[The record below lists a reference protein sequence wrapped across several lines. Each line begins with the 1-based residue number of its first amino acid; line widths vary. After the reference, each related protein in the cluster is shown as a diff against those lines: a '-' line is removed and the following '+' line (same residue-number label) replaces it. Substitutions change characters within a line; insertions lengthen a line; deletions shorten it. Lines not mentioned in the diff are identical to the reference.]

1 MRSGFPGFPAEAVTF
16 YRGLAR
22 HNTREWFQ
30 ARKHIYDEKVKAPM
44 VELVTALNSA
54 MMDFAP
60 DYVTD
65 APKAIYRIYRDTR
78 FSPDKTPY
86 KTQIAA
92 SFARR
97 GMEKHGAAGYYFAIS
112 HKGVD
117 VGGGIYLPPP
127 ETLLAVRTHIAEQ
140 HEEFRKL
147 AASPTVKRLFGAV
160 QGEQLSRV
168 PKGFCADHPAADL
181 LRFKQFLL
189 FTTLDAAIITTSKLF
204 TELEKRF
211 RALAPFLDFLN
222 APLVRTGG
230 RALARAGLQPRLTP
244 SRNR

>member
-1 MRSGFPGFPAEAVTF
+1 MRTGFPGFPPEAVTF
-16 YRGLAR
+16 YRGLAG

-30 ARKHIYDEKVKAPM
+30 PRKPVYDGKVKAPM
-44 VELVTALNSA
+44 VELVAALNSA

-97 GMEKHGAAGYYFAIS
+97 GMEKHGAAGYYFAVS

-117 VGGGIYLPPP
+117 VGGGIYMPPP
-127 ETLLAVRTHIAEQ
+127 ETLLAVRMHIAER
-140 HEEFRKL
+140 HAEFRRL
-147 AASPTVKRLFGAV
+147 AAASAIKRLFGAV
-160 QGEQLSRV
+160 QGERLSRV

-189 FTTLDAAIITTSKLF
+189 FTSLDVGIVTTPKLF

-211 RALAPFLDFLN
+211 RAMAPFLEFLN
-222 APLVRTGG
+222 APLVGAKRRT
-230 RALARAGLQPRLTP
+230 REEEFF
-244 SRNR
+244 

>member
-1 MRSGFPGFPAEAVTF
+1 MRSGFPGFPPEAVAF

-30 ARKHIYDEKVKAPM
+30 PRKAVYDEKVKMPM
-44 VELVTALNSA
+44 VDLVTALNSA
-54 MMDFAP
+54 MMNFAP
-60 DYVTD
+60 GYVTD

-112 HKGVD
+112 HKGAD
-117 VGGGIYLPPP
+117 VGGGIYMPQP
-127 ETLLAVRTHIAEQ
+127 ETLLAVRTHIAER

-147 AASPTVKRLFGAV
+147 VTSSAIKRLFGAM

-168 PKGFCADHPAADL
+168 PKGFCAEHPAADL

-189 FTTLDAAIITTSKLF
+189 FTTLDAALVTTPKLF
-204 TELEKRF
+204 TQLEKRF
-211 RALAPFLDFLN
+211 RALAPFLEFLN
-222 APLVRTGG
+222 APLAGKRST
-230 RALARAGLQPRLTP
+230 ARREEWG
-244 SRNR
+244 

>member
-1 MRSGFPGFPAEAVTF
+1 MRSGFPGFPAEAITF

-22 HNTREWFQ
+22 NNTREWFQ
-30 ARKHIYDEKVKAPM
+30 PRKHIYDDQVKAPM
-44 VELVTALNSA
+44 VDLVTALNSA

-97 GMEKHGAAGYYFAIS
+97 GMEKHGAAGYYVAIS

-117 VGGGIYLPPP
+117 VGGGIYMPLP
-127 ETLLAVRTHIAEQ
+127 ETLLAVRTHIAER
-140 HEEFRKL
+140 HAEFRQL
-147 AASPTVKRLFGAV
+147 AASSAIKRLFGAV

-168 PKGFCADHPAADL
+168 PKGFSADHPAADL
-181 LRFKQFLL
+181 LRRKQFLL
-189 FTTLDAAIITTSKLF
+189 FATLDASIVTTPKLF
-204 TELEKRF
+204 VELEKRF
-211 RALAPFLDFLN
+211 RAMAPFLEFLN
-222 APLVRTGG
+222 APLVGKRH
-230 RALARAGLQPRLTP
+230 AKEEAFF
-244 SRNR
+244 